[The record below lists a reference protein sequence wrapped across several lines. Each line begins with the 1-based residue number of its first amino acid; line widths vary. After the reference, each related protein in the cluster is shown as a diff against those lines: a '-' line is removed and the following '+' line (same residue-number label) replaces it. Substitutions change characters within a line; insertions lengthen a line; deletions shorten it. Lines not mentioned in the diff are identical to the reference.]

1 MQCRKKRMGIQQ
13 DTLDLLHIPDLLEPY
28 VAFTHLQK
36 WGHDMHFPHLVYTF
50 YLISSTRLKIN

>member
-1 MQCRKKRMGIQQ
+1 MGIQQ